1 MTESKMTT
9 RGRTTVP
16 PTIREQ
22 LAVQPGARLVWQL
35 MPTGTVSVRVK
46 GESAGRSTGDQ
57 GALADA
63 PAPPRS

>member
-16 PTIREQ
+16 PSIREH

-46 GESAGRSTGDQ
+46 GEPAGRSAG
-57 GALADA
+57 GGLADA

>member
-1 MTESKMTT
+1 MPESRMTT

-16 PTIREQ
+16 PTIREH

-46 GESAGRSTGDQ
+46 GEPAEQSAGGRGVQ
-57 GALADA
+57 AAA